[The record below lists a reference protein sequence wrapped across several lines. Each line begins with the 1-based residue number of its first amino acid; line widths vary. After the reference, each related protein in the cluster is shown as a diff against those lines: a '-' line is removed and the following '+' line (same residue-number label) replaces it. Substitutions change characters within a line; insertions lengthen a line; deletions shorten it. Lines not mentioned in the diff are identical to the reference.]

1 MSVIE
6 NLIQIKK
13 QSTNDDIV
21 KMMDEVADYE
31 KLSRS
36 ELFRDLTTSKVA
48 QKKLPLLAK
57 AYAGDLYALSL
68 STLAGHIIAHLE
80 DRIPEVLEK
89 PMETLSERDMKRME
103 LMNKSLI
110 PVFYRGLL
118 EYDDSMEDQVV
129 AIYSSER
136 PNGSVALMIIVR
148 DKDIVRDED
157 TYNVYQG
164 YYRPGKKEEQQYGSH
179 QQLNVYDFE
188 EEGDHFSFTTYS
200 LLGNNRYPFGE
211 IRLADGRRYL
221 VSMDY
226 RALCLETEEKEKPIR
241 ISLRMEQR
249 NTLNLCKTDP
259 EKLGK
264 TLLHWI
270 HLYFKT
276 VTVRN
281 ENGHLI
287 LLPYQ
292 IEFGELFEDYIGDLL
307 ETDGK
312 KIILWGERGIGG
324 FLRKENPE
332 TKTSDWIW
340 LTKKKMKQLIAL
352 KNDLGAFGTEVLA
365 LLAGKEEDTENETIT
380 DDTGRGPSGD
390 QTDTGT
396 EHEEITGE
404 I

>member
-80 DRIPEVLEK
+80 DRIPDVLEK
-89 PMETLSERDMKRME
+89 PMETLSEQDMKRME

-129 AIYSSER
+129 AVYSSEH
-136 PNGSVALMIIVR
+136 PNGSAALMIIVR
-148 DKDIVRDED
+148 DKDIVWGED

-164 YYRPGKKEEQQYGSH
+164 YYHPGKKEEQQHGSH

-211 IRLADGRRYL
+211 IRLADGRRYP

-226 RALCLETEEKEKPIR
+226 QGLYLETEEKEKPIW
-241 ISLRMEQR
+241 IRMEQR

-287 LLPYQ
+287 LHPYE
-292 IEFGELFEDYIGDLL
+292 IEFGELFDDYIGDLL
-307 ETDGK
+307 ETDGE
-312 KIILWGERGIGG
+312 KIIRWGDRCTSG
-324 FLRKENPE
+324 FLEKVNPE
-332 TKTSDWIW
+332 TKTSDWIQ
-340 LTKKKMKQLIAL
+340 LTKEEMKQLIAL

-365 LLAGKEEDTENETIT
+365 FLAGKEEDTENETIT

-390 QTDTGT
+390 QTDTGA

>member
-1 MSVIE
+1 MSAIE
-6 NLIQIKK
+6 NLIRIKK
-13 QSTNDDIV
+13 QSKNDDIV

-36 ELFRDLTTSKVA
+36 ELFRDLTTSKAA

-118 EYDDSMEDQVV
+118 EYEDNMEDRVV
-129 AIYSSER
+129 AVYSSER

-148 DKDIVRDED
+148 DGD
-157 TYNVYQG
+157 TYDVYQG

-179 QQLNVYDFE
+179 QKLKVYDFE

-200 LLGNNRYPFGE
+200 LLGNNCYPFGE
-211 IRLADGRRYL
+211 IRLTDGRRCP

-226 RALCLETEEKEKPIR
+226 QALYLETEEEEKPIR
-241 ISLRMEQR
+241 ISLQMEQR

-259 EKLGK
+259 EKFGK

-276 VTVRN
+276 VTVQN
-281 ENGHLI
+281 GNGHLI
-287 LLPYQ
+287 LHPYE
-292 IEFGELFEDYIGDLL
+292 IEFGGLFEKEIGDLL
-307 ETDGK
+307 ETDGR
-312 KIILWGERGIGG
+312 KIIRWGERGISGI
-324 FLRKENPE
+324 LEKEDPE
-332 TKTSDWIW
+332 TKTTGRIW
-340 LTKKKMKQLIAL
+340 LTKKEMEQLTTL
-352 KNDLGAFGTEVLA
+352 KNDLEAFGREVLA
-365 LLAGKEEDTENETIT
+365 LLAGKEGGTENETIT
-380 DDTGRGPSGD
+380 DDTGGGPSGD
-390 QTDTGT
+390 QTDTGA